1 MQKRPYEDQAP
12 PSPSEA
18 VKRRS
23 GLMSDALRPLSA
35 GLGPQ
40 IAALEQQ
47 AKAALGLLDRV
58 RQALPEPDKT
68 HVLSASYHDDVLVV
82 TTDSAAWCAH
92 LRYQENALRERLV
105 TLGEKR
111 FTVLKVRVGRP

>member
-12 PSPSEA
+12 PSPS
-18 VKRRS
+18 RTLNRPS
-23 GLMSDALRPLSA
+23 GHKPEALRPLSA
-35 GLGPQ
+35 GFGPQ

-47 AKAALGLLDRV
+47 AKAALGLVDRV

-68 HVLSASYHDDVLVV
+68 HVLSASYHEDTLVV

-105 TLGEKR
+105 TLGEKP
-111 FTVLKVRVGRP
+111 FTVFKVRVGRP

>member
-1 MQKRPYEDQAP
+1 M
-12 PSPSEA
+12 
-18 VKRRS
+18 
-23 GLMSDALRPLSA
+23 PLSA

-47 AKAALGLLDRV
+47 AKAALGLLNRV

-68 HVLSASYHDDVLVV
+68 HVLSASYHEDTLVV
-82 TTDSAAWCAH
+82 TADSAAWCTH

-105 TLGEKR
+105 TLGEKP